1 MSQLFK
7 ATNDVIVFE
16 KQTNK
21 TREQSNSPPKIIKQE
36 LIQTNILYHQ
46 ECVEVGLKTEHNTE
60 KASEPQQRL
69 FSTDGQWREN
79 DHSKCNMTNDWH
91 KYLIQ

>member
-7 ATNDVIVFE
+7 ATNDVIVF
-16 KQTNK
+16 KKNK
-21 TREQSNSPPKIIKQE
+21 KHTREQSNSPSKIIKQE

-46 ECVEVGLKTEHNTE
+46 DCVEVGLKTAEHNTE

-69 FSTDGQWREN
+69 FSTDRQWREN
-79 DHSKCNMTNDWH
+79 DHSERNMTND
-91 KYLIQ
+91 